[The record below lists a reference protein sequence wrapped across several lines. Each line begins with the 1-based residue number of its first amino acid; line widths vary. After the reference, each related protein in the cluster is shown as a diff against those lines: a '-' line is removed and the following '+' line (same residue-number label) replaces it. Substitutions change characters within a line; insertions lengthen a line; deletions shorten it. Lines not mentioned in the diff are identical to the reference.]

1 MNRKFGNLLKKE
13 LSELITKQAI
23 ISMIFVLVLFVFM
36 GQIMGRSMEKGFDT
50 STLNI
55 CIKDDSDFTKNV
67 INRIKADETTELNI
81 VDIQS
86 DNYYDELERL
96 DLKYVV
102 IIPEG
107 YGDTIVNEKK
117 SGQLIFASKVSL
129 GFSAAMSSIS
139 SSDAVSTIVDNSADE
154 AMESIYGLTAE
165 DVALITSPANT
176 VEFSAANGKSV
187 EISAAAVSSI
197 VMMESM
203 IAPFAIFFLLLLASQ
218 MIMTAISTEKI
229 DKTLETL
236 LSTPVSRMTVL
247 TAKMVAAIISALLN
261 AVFMIVGF
269 GIYMVSIMGGAMSG
283 ATNGSANI
291 SDIAGMTNVP
301 DTGALTDVLS
311 TADAISQLGFSLSGM
326 DILLFGLQ
334 LFLTLAIGL
343 SISLILGAAATDVKS
358 VQTLVM
364 PIMIAVMIPFFV
376 TMFMDFGEMPVA
388 AKVIMFL
395 IPFTHSYIAL
405 TNLLSGDM
413 IMYWGGLAY
422 QIVFFAVC
430 MFLAVRMFTS
440 DKLFTMSF
448 SSENKT
454 NKKLLKK

>member
-1 MNRKFGNLLKKE
+1 MKFGNLLKKE

-23 ISMIFVLVLFVFM
+23 ISMVFVLVLFVFM
-36 GQIMGRSMEKGFDT
+36 GQIMGHSMEEGFDT

-67 INRIKADETTELNI
+67 IDRIKADGTTELNI

-107 YGDTIVNEKK
+107 YGDSIVNEKK

-139 SSDAVSTIVDNSADE
+139 SSDAVSTIVDHSADE

-187 EISAAAVSSI
+187 EVSAAAVSSI

-301 DTGALTDVLS
+301 DAGALTDALS

>member
-1 MNRKFGNLLKKE
+1 MKFGNLLKKE

-23 ISMIFVLVLFVFM
+23 ISMVFVLVLFVFM
-36 GQIMGRSMEKGFDT
+36 GQIMGHSMKEGFDT

-67 INRIKADETTELNI
+67 IDRIKADETTELNT
-81 VDIQS
+81 VDIRS

-117 SGQLIFASKVSL
+117 PGQLIFASKVSL

-139 SSDAVSTIVDNSADE
+139 SSDAVSTIVDHSADE

-165 DVALITSPANT
+165 DVSLITSPANT

-187 EISAAAVSSI
+187 EVSAAAVSSI

-301 DTGALTDVLS
+301 DAGALTDVLS
-311 TADAISQLGFSLSGM
+311 TADAISQLGFSLSGI

-376 TMFMDFGEMPVA
+376 TMFMDFGEMPIA

>member
-1 MNRKFGNLLKKE
+1 MKFGNLLKKE

-23 ISMIFVLVLFVFM
+23 ISMVFVLVLFVFM
-36 GQIMGRSMEKGFDT
+36 GQIMGHSMEEGFDT

-67 INRIKADETTELNI
+67 IDRIKADGTTELNI

-86 DNYYDELERL
+86 DNYYDGLERL

-107 YGDTIVNEKK
+107 YGDSIVNEKK

-139 SSDAVSTIVDNSADE
+139 SSDAVSTIVDCSADE

>member
-1 MNRKFGNLLKKE
+1 
-13 LSELITKQAI
+13 
-23 ISMIFVLVLFVFM
+23 
-36 GQIMGRSMEKGFDT
+36 
-50 STLNI
+50 
-55 CIKDDSDFTKNV
+55 
-67 INRIKADETTELNI
+67 
-81 VDIQS
+81 
-86 DNYYDELERL
+86 
-96 DLKYVV
+96 
-102 IIPEG
+102 
-107 YGDTIVNEKK
+107 
-117 SGQLIFASKVSL
+117 
-129 GFSAAMSSIS
+129 
-139 SSDAVSTIVDNSADE
+139 
-154 AMESIYGLTAE
+154 
-165 DVALITSPANT
+165 
-176 VEFSAANGKSV
+176 
-187 EISAAAVSSI
+187 
-197 VMMESM
+197 
-203 IAPFAIFFLLLLASQ
+203 
-218 MIMTAISTEKI
+218 
-229 DKTLETL
+229 
-236 LSTPVSRMTVL
+236 
-247 TAKMVAAIISALLN
+247 
-261 AVFMIVGF
+261 MIVGF

-283 ATNGSANI
+283 ATNSSANI

-301 DTGALTDVLS
+301 DTGALTEALS

>member
-1 MNRKFGNLLKKE
+1 MKFGNLLKKE

-23 ISMIFVLVLFVFM
+23 ISMVFVLVLFVFM
-36 GQIMGRSMEKGFDT
+36 GQIMGHSMEEGFDT

-67 INRIKADETTELNI
+67 IDRIKADETTELNI

-117 SGQLIFASKVSL
+117 PGQLIFASKVSL

-139 SSDAVSTIVDNSADE
+139 SSDAVSTIVDHSADE

-165 DVALITSPANT
+165 DVALITSPATT

-283 ATNGSANI
+283 ATNGAANI
-291 SDIAGMTNVP
+291 SDLAGMTNVP
-301 DTGALTDVLS
+301 DAGALTDVLS
-311 TADAISQLGFSLSGM
+311 TADAISQLGFSLSGV

-343 SISLILGAAATDVKS
+343 SISLILGATATDVKS

-405 TNLLSGDM
+405 TNLMSGDM

>member
-1 MNRKFGNLLKKE
+1 MKFGNLLKKE
-13 LSELITKQAI
+13 LGELITKQAV
-23 ISMIFVLVLFVFM
+23 ISMVFVLVLFVFM
-36 GQIMGRSMEKGFDT
+36 GQIMGHSMEEGFDT

-67 INRIKADETTELNI
+67 IERIKADKTTELNI

-117 SGQLIFASKVSL
+117 PGQLIFASKVSL

-139 SSDAVSTIVDNSADE
+139 SSDAVSTIVDHSADE

-165 DVALITSPANT
+165 DIALITSPANT

-269 GIYMVSIMGGAMSG
+269 GVYMVSIMGGAMSG
-283 ATNGSANI
+283 ATNGEANI
-291 SDIAGMTNVP
+291 SDLAGMTSVP
-301 DTGALTDVLS
+301 DAGALTDVLS
-311 TADAISQLGFSLSGM
+311 TADAISQLGFSLSGV

-343 SISLILGAAATDVKS
+343 SISLILGATATDVKS

-405 TNLLSGDM
+405 TNLMSGDM

>member
-1 MNRKFGNLLKKE
+1 MKFGNLLKKE
-13 LSELITKQAI
+13 LGELITKQAV
-23 ISMIFVLVLFVFM
+23 ISMVFVLVLFVFM
-36 GQIMGRSMEKGFDT
+36 GQIMGHSMEEGFDT

-67 INRIKADETTELNI
+67 IERIKADKTTELNI

-117 SGQLIFASKVSL
+117 PGQLIFASKVSL

-139 SSDAVSTIVDNSADE
+139 SSDAVSTIVDHSADE

-165 DVALITSPANT
+165 DIALITSPANT

-269 GIYMVSIMGGAMSG
+269 GVYMVSIMGGAMSG
-283 ATNGSANI
+283 ATNGEANI
-291 SDIAGMTNVP
+291 SDLAGMTSVP
-301 DTGALTDVLS
+301 DAGALTDVLS
-311 TADAISQLGFSLSGM
+311 TADAISQLGFSLSGV
-326 DILLFGLQ
+326 DIFLFGLQ

-343 SISLILGAAATDVKS
+343 SISLILGATATDVKS

-405 TNLLSGDM
+405 TNLMSGDM

-454 NKKLLKK
+454 NKKLLRK

>member
-1 MNRKFGNLLKKE
+1 MKFGNLLKKE
-13 LSELITKQAI
+13 LGELITKQAV
-23 ISMIFVLVLFVFM
+23 ISMVFVLVLFVFM
-36 GQIMGRSMEKGFDT
+36 GQIMGHSMEEGFDT

-55 CIKDDSDFTKNV
+55 CIRDDSDFTKNV
-67 INRIKADETTELNI
+67 IERIKTGAATELNI

-96 DLKYVV
+96 GLKYVV

-117 SGQLIFASKVSL
+117 PGQLIFASKVSL

-139 SSDAVSTIVDNSADE
+139 SSDAVSTIIDHSADE

-165 DVALITSPANT
+165 DVELLTSPANT

-301 DTGALTDVLS
+301 DTGALTEALS
-311 TADAISQLGFSLSGM
+311 TADAISQLGFSLSGA

-343 SISLILGAAATDVKS
+343 SISLILGATATDVKS

-405 TNLLSGDM
+405 TNLMSGDM

-448 SSENKT
+448 STENKT

>member
-1 MNRKFGNLLKKE
+1 MKFGNLLKKE

-36 GQIMGRSMEKGFDT
+36 GQIMGHSMEEGLDT

-67 INRIKADETTELNI
+67 IERIKADETTELNI

-117 SGQLIFASKVSL
+117 PGQIIFASKVSL

-176 VEFSAANGKSV
+176 IEFSAANGRSV
-187 EISAAAVSSI
+187 EVSAAAVSSI

-269 GIYMVSIMGGAMSG
+269 GIYMVSLMGGAMSG

-301 DTGALTDVLS
+301 DAGALTDALS

>member
-1 MNRKFGNLLKKE
+1 MKFGNLLKKE

-23 ISMIFVLVLFVFM
+23 ISMVFVLVLFVFM
-36 GQIMGRSMEKGFDT
+36 GQIMGHSMEEGLDT

-67 INRIKADETTELNI
+67 IDRIKADETTELNI

-96 DLKYVV
+96 DLKYIV

-117 SGQLIFASKVSL
+117 PGQLVFASKVSL

-187 EISAAAVSSI
+187 EVSAAAVSSI

-291 SDIAGMTNVP
+291 SDLAGMTNVP
-301 DTGALTDVLS
+301 DTGALNEVLS
-311 TADAISQLGFSLSGM
+311 TADAISQLGFSLSGV

>member
-1 MNRKFGNLLKKE
+1 MKFGNLLKKE
-13 LSELITKQAI
+13 LGELITKQAV
-23 ISMIFVLVLFVFM
+23 ISMVFVLVLFVFM
-36 GQIMGRSMEKGFDT
+36 GQIMGRSMKEGFDT

-67 INRIKADETTELNI
+67 IDRIKADETTELNI
-81 VDIQS
+81 VDIRS

-117 SGQLIFASKVSL
+117 PGQLIFASKVSL

-139 SSDAVSTIVDNSADE
+139 SSDAVSTIVDHSADE

-165 DVALITSPANT
+165 DVSLITSPANT

-187 EISAAAVSSI
+187 EVSAAAVSSI

-269 GIYMVSIMGGAMSG
+269 GIYMVSIMGSAING

-301 DTGALTDVLS
+301 DTGALTEALS

>member
-1 MNRKFGNLLKKE
+1 MKFGNLLKKE

-23 ISMIFVLVLFVFM
+23 ISMVFVLVLFVFM
-36 GQIMGRSMEKGFDT
+36 GQIMGHSMEEGFDT

-67 INRIKADETTELNI
+67 IDRIKADETTELNI

-117 SGQLIFASKVSL
+117 PGQLVFASKVSL

-154 AMESIYGLTAE
+154 AMESIYSLTAE

-269 GIYMVSIMGGAMSG
+269 GIYMVSIMGSAISG

>member
-1 MNRKFGNLLKKE
+1 MKFGNLLKKE
-13 LSELITKQAI
+13 LGELITKQAV
-23 ISMIFVLVLFVFM
+23 ISMVFVLVLFVFM
-36 GQIMGRSMEKGFDT
+36 GQIMGHSMEEGFDT

-55 CIKDDSDFTKNV
+55 CIRDDSDFTKNV
-67 INRIKADETTELNI
+67 IERIKTDAATELNI

-107 YGDTIVNEKK
+107 YGDTIVDEKK
-117 SGQLIFASKVSL
+117 PGQLIFASKVSL

-139 SSDAVSTIVDNSADE
+139 SSDAVSTIIDHSADE

-165 DVALITSPANT
+165 DVELLTSPANT

-261 AVFMIVGF
+261 AVFMIIGF

-283 ATNGSANI
+283 AAAGSEVINMP
-291 SDIAGMTNVP
+291 DAG
-301 DTGALTDVLS
+301 AFTDVLS
-311 TADAISQLGFSLSGM
+311 TADAISQLGFSLSGA
-326 DILLFGLQ
+326 DILFFGLQ

-343 SISLILGAAATDVKS
+343 SISLILGATATDVKS

-405 TNLLSGDM
+405 TNLMSGDM

-448 SSENKT
+448 STENKT

>member
-1 MNRKFGNLLKKE
+1 MKFGNLLKKE
-13 LSELITKQAI
+13 LGELITKQAV
-23 ISMIFVLVLFVFM
+23 ISMVFVLVLFVFM
-36 GQIMGRSMEKGFDT
+36 GQIMGHSMEEGFDT

-55 CIKDDSDFTKNV
+55 CIRDDSDFTKNV
-67 INRIKADETTELNI
+67 IERIKTDAATELNI

-107 YGDTIVNEKK
+107 YGDTIVDEKK
-117 SGQLIFASKVSL
+117 PGQLIFASKVSL

-139 SSDAVSTIVDNSADE
+139 SSDAVSTIIDHSADE

-165 DVALITSPANT
+165 DVELLTSPANT

-261 AVFMIVGF
+261 AVFMIIGF

-283 ATNGSANI
+283 AAAGSEVINMP
-291 SDIAGMTNVP
+291 DAG
-301 DTGALTDVLS
+301 AFTDVLS
-311 TADAISQLGFSLSGM
+311 TADAISQLGFSLSGA

-343 SISLILGAAATDVKS
+343 SISLILGATATDVKS

-405 TNLLSGDM
+405 TNLMSGDM

-448 SSENKT
+448 STENKT

>member
-1 MNRKFGNLLKKE
+1 MKFGNLLKKE

-23 ISMIFVLVLFVFM
+23 VSMIFVLVLFVFM
-36 GQIMGRSMEKGFDT
+36 GQIMGHSMEEGLDT

-55 CIKDDSDFTKNV
+55 CIKDDSAFTQNV
-67 INRIKADETTELNI
+67 IDRIKADDTTELNI

-102 IIPEG
+102 IIPED
-107 YGDTIVNEKK
+107 YGDSIVNEKE

-139 SSDAVSTIVDNSADE
+139 SSDAVSTIIDHSADE
-154 AMESIYGLTAE
+154 AMESIYGLTEE
-165 DVALITSPANT
+165 DIALITSPANT

-301 DTGALTDVLS
+301 DAGALTDALS

-343 SISLILGAAATDVKS
+343 SISLILGATATDVKS

>member
-1 MNRKFGNLLKKE
+1 MKFGNLLKKE
-13 LSELITKQAI
+13 LGELITKQAV
-23 ISMIFVLVLFVFM
+23 ISMVFVLVLFVFM
-36 GQIMGRSMEKGFDT
+36 GQIMGHSMEEGFDT

-107 YGDTIVNEKK
+107 YGDTIINEKK
-117 SGQLIFASKVSL
+117 PGQLVFASKVSL

-165 DVALITSPANT
+165 DVALITSPANM

-187 EISAAAVSSI
+187 EVSAAAVSSI

-301 DTGALTDVLS
+301 DTGALTEALS

>member
-1 MNRKFGNLLKKE
+1 MKFGNLLKKE
-13 LSELITKQAI
+13 LSELITKQAV
-23 ISMIFVLVLFVFM
+23 ISMVFVLVLFVFM
-36 GQIMGRSMEKGFDT
+36 GQIMGHSMKEGFDT

-67 INRIKADETTELNI
+67 IDRIKADETTELNI
-81 VDIQS
+81 VDIRS

-107 YGDTIVNEKK
+107 YGNTIVNEKK
-117 SGQLIFASKVSL
+117 PGQLIFASKVSL

-139 SSDAVSTIVDNSADE
+139 SSDAVSTIVDHSADE

-165 DVALITSPANT
+165 DVSLITSPANT

-187 EISAAAVSSI
+187 EVSAAAVSSI

-261 AVFMIVGF
+261 AVFMIIGF

-291 SDIAGMTNVP
+291 SDIAGMTNAP
-301 DTGALTDVLS
+301 DTGALTEVLS

>member
-1 MNRKFGNLLKKE
+1 MKFGNLLKKE

-36 GQIMGRSMEKGFDT
+36 GQIMGHSMEEGFDT

-67 INRIKADETTELNI
+67 IDRIKADETTELNI

-107 YGDTIVNEKK
+107 YGDSIVNEKK

>member
-1 MNRKFGNLLKKE
+1 MKFGNLLKKE

-23 ISMIFVLVLFVFM
+23 ISMVFVLVLFVFM
-36 GQIMGRSMEKGFDT
+36 GQIMGHSMEEGLDT

-55 CIKDDSDFTKNV
+55 CIKDDSAFTQNV
-67 INRIKADETTELNI
+67 IDRIKADETTELNI

-117 SGQLIFASKVSL
+117 PGQLVFASKVSL

-187 EISAAAVSSI
+187 EVSAAAVSSI

-291 SDIAGMTNVP
+291 SDLAGMTNVP
-301 DTGALTDVLS
+301 DTGALNEVLS
-311 TADAISQLGFSLSGM
+311 TADAISQLGFSLSGV

>member
-1 MNRKFGNLLKKE
+1 MKFGNLLKKE

-23 ISMIFVLVLFVFM
+23 ISMVFVLILFVFM
-36 GQIMGRSMEKGFDT
+36 GQVMGRSMEEGFDT
-50 STLNI
+50 STINL
-55 CIKDDSDFTKNV
+55 CIQDDSDFTKNV
-67 INRIKADETTELNI
+67 VERVKESKTTTFNVVEL
-81 VDIQS
+81 QS
-86 DNYYDELERL
+86 DNYYEELERL

-117 SGQLIFASKVSL
+117 PGKLVFASKVSL
-129 GFSAAMSSIS
+129 GFSANMSTLS
-139 SSDAVSTIVDNSADE
+139 SSDAIAAIEEKTADE
-154 AMESIYGLTAE
+154 AMESIYGFSDEEIEL
-165 DVALITSPANT
+165 LKSPSNL
-176 VEFSAANGKSV
+176 VEFSTSNGKNV
-187 EISAAAVSSI
+187 EISSSAIASI

-203 IAPFAIFFLLLLASQ
+203 IAPFAVFFLLLLASQ

-247 TAKMVAAIISALLN
+247 SAKMVAAIISALLN
-261 AVFMIVGF
+261 ALFMIVGF
-269 GIYMVSIMGGAMSG
+269 GIYMFSLMGGAMSSAMG
-283 ATNGSANI
+283 SVAEEVADVSGIATDA
-291 SDIAGMTNVP
+291 V
-301 DTGALTDVLS
+301 S
-311 TADAISQLGFSLSGM
+311 TAQALSELGLTLGAG
-326 DILLFGLQ
+326 DIILFGLQ

-343 SISLILGAAATDVKS
+343 AISLILGAMATDVKS

-376 TMFMDFGEMPVA
+376 TMFMDFGSMPVA

-395 IPFTHSYIAL
+395 IPFTHSYITL
-405 TNLLSGDM
+405 TNLISGDM

-448 SSENKT
+448 SPENKT
-454 NKKLLKK
+454 SKGFMKK

>member
-1 MNRKFGNLLKKE
+1 MKFGNLLKKE
-13 LSELITKQAI
+13 LGELITKQAV
-23 ISMIFVLVLFVFM
+23 ISMVFVLVLFVFM
-36 GQIMGRSMEKGFDT
+36 GQIMGHSMEEGFDT

-55 CIKDDSDFTKNV
+55 CIRDDSDFTKNV
-67 INRIKADETTELNI
+67 IERIKTDAATELNI

-117 SGQLIFASKVSL
+117 PGQLIFASKVSL

-139 SSDAVSTIVDNSADE
+139 SSDAVSTIIDHSADE
-154 AMESIYGLTAE
+154 AMESIYDLTAE
-165 DVALITSPANT
+165 DVELLTSPANT

-261 AVFMIVGF
+261 AVFMIIGF

-283 ATNGSANI
+283 AAAGSEVINMP
-291 SDIAGMTNVP
+291 DAG
-301 DTGALTDVLS
+301 AFTDVLS
-311 TADAISQLGFSLSGM
+311 TADAISQLGFSLSGA

-343 SISLILGAAATDVKS
+343 SISLILGATATDVKS

-405 TNLLSGDM
+405 TNLMSGDM

-448 SSENKT
+448 STENKT

>member
-1 MNRKFGNLLKKE
+1 MKFGNLLKKE

-36 GQIMGRSMEKGFDT
+36 GQIMGHSMEEGFDT

-55 CIKDDSDFTKNV
+55 CIKDDSAFTQNV
-67 INRIKADETTELNI
+67 IDRIKADETTELNI

-117 SGQLIFASKVSL
+117 PGQLIFASKVSL

-139 SSDAVSTIVDNSADE
+139 SSDAVSTIVDCSADE

-301 DTGALTDVLS
+301 DAGALTDVLS

>member
-1 MNRKFGNLLKKE
+1 MKFGNLLKKE

-23 ISMIFVLVLFVFM
+23 ISMVFVLVLFVFM
-36 GQIMGRSMEKGFDT
+36 GQIMGHSMEEGFDT

-67 INRIKADETTELNI
+67 IDRIKADETTELNI

-117 SGQLIFASKVSL
+117 PGQLIFASKVSL

-139 SSDAVSTIVDNSADE
+139 SSDAVSTIVDCSADE

-197 VMMESM
+197 VMIESM

-291 SDIAGMTNVP
+291 SDLAGMTNVP
-301 DTGALTDVLS
+301 DTGALTDVIS

-376 TMFMDFGEMPVA
+376 TMFMDFGAMPVA

>member
-1 MNRKFGNLLKKE
+1 MKFGNLLKKE

-36 GQIMGRSMEKGFDT
+36 GQIMGHSMEEGLDT

-67 INRIKADETTELNI
+67 IERIKADETTELNI

-117 SGQLIFASKVSL
+117 PGQIIFASKVSL

-176 VEFSAANGKSV
+176 IEFSAANGRSV
-187 EISAAAVSSI
+187 EVSAAAVSSI

-283 ATNGSANI
+283 ATNGAANI

-301 DTGALTDVLS
+301 DAGALTDVLS

>member
-1 MNRKFGNLLKKE
+1 MKFGNLLKKE

-36 GQIMGRSMEKGFDT
+36 GQIMGHSMEEGFDT

-117 SGQLIFASKVSL
+117 PGQLIFASKVSL

-187 EISAAAVSSI
+187 EVSAAAVSSI

-301 DTGALTDVLS
+301 DAGALTDVLS
-311 TADAISQLGFSLSGM
+311 TADAISQLGFSLSGV

-376 TMFMDFGEMPVA
+376 TMFMDFGAMPTA

>member
-1 MNRKFGNLLKKE
+1 MKFGNLLKKE
-13 LSELITKQAI
+13 LSELITKQAV

-36 GQIMGRSMEKGFDT
+36 GQIMGHSMEEGFDT

-55 CIKDDSDFTKNV
+55 CIKDDSDFTKKV
-67 INRIKADETTELNI
+67 IERIKAEETTELNI

-107 YGDTIVNEKK
+107 YGDTIINEKK
-117 SGQLIFASKVSL
+117 PGQLVFASKVSL

-301 DTGALTDVLS
+301 DAGALTDVLS

>member
-1 MNRKFGNLLKKE
+1 MKFGNLLKKE
-13 LSELITKQAI
+13 LSELITKQAV
-23 ISMIFVLVLFVFM
+23 ISMVFVLVLFVFM
-36 GQIMGRSMEKGFDT
+36 GQIMGHSMEEGLDT

-67 INRIKADETTELNI
+67 IDRIKADETTELNI

-96 DLKYVV
+96 DLKYIV

-117 SGQLIFASKVSL
+117 PGQLVFASKVSL

-187 EISAAAVSSI
+187 EVSAAAVSSI

-291 SDIAGMTNVP
+291 SDLAGMTNVP
-301 DTGALTDVLS
+301 DTGALNEVLS
-311 TADAISQLGFSLSGM
+311 TADAISQLGFSLSGV

>member
-1 MNRKFGNLLKKE
+1 MKFGNLLKKE

-23 ISMIFVLVLFVFM
+23 ISMVFVLVLFVFM
-36 GQIMGRSMEKGFDT
+36 GQIMGHSMEEGFDT

-55 CIKDDSDFTKNV
+55 CIKDDSAFTQNV
-67 INRIKADETTELNI
+67 IDRIKADETTELNI

-107 YGDTIVNEKK
+107 YGDTIVKEKK
-117 SGQLIFASKVSL
+117 QGQLIFASKVSL

-139 SSDAVSTIVDNSADE
+139 SSDAVSTIVDHSADE

-187 EISAAAVSSI
+187 EVSAAAVSSI

-301 DTGALTDVLS
+301 DAGALTDVLS

-343 SISLILGAAATDVKS
+343 SISLILGATATDVKS

>member
-1 MNRKFGNLLKKE
+1 MKFGNLLKKE

-23 ISMIFVLVLFVFM
+23 ISMVFVLVLFVFM
-36 GQIMGRSMEKGFDT
+36 GQIMGHSMEEGLDT

-55 CIKDDSDFTKNV
+55 CIKDDSAFTKNV
-67 INRIKADETTELNI
+67 IDRIKADETTELNI

-107 YGDTIVNEKK
+107 YGDSIVNEKK

-139 SSDAVSTIVDNSADE
+139 SSDAVSTIIDHSADE
-154 AMESIYGLTAE
+154 AMESIYGLTEE
-165 DVALITSPANT
+165 DIALITSPANT

-301 DTGALTDVLS
+301 DAGALTDALS

-343 SISLILGAAATDVKS
+343 SISLILGATATDVKS

-376 TMFMDFGEMPVA
+376 TMFMDFGAMPTA

>member
-1 MNRKFGNLLKKE
+1 MKFGNLLKKE
-13 LSELITKQAI
+13 LGELITKQAV
-23 ISMIFVLVLFVFM
+23 ISMVFVLVLFVFM
-36 GQIMGRSMEKGFDT
+36 GQIMGHSMEEGFDT

-55 CIKDDSDFTKNV
+55 CIRDDSDFTKNV
-67 INRIKADETTELNI
+67 IERIKTDAATELNI

-96 DLKYVV
+96 GLKYVV

-117 SGQLIFASKVSL
+117 PGQLIFASKVSL
-129 GFSAAMSSIS
+129 GFSATMSSIS
-139 SSDAVSTIVDNSADE
+139 SSDAVSTIIDHSADE

-165 DVALITSPANT
+165 DVELLTSPANT

-261 AVFMIVGF
+261 AVFMIIGF

-283 ATNGSANI
+283 AAAGSEVINMP
-291 SDIAGMTNVP
+291 DAG
-301 DTGALTDVLS
+301 AFTDVLS
-311 TADAISQLGFSLSGM
+311 TADAISQLGFSLSGA

-343 SISLILGAAATDVKS
+343 SISLILGATATDVKS

-405 TNLLSGDM
+405 TNLVSGDM

-448 SSENKT
+448 STENKT

>member
-1 MNRKFGNLLKKE
+1 MKFGNLLKKE
-13 LSELITKQAI
+13 LGELITKQAV
-23 ISMIFVLVLFVFM
+23 ISMVFVLVLFVFM
-36 GQIMGRSMEKGFDT
+36 GQIMGHSMEEGFDT

-55 CIKDDSDFTKNV
+55 CIRDDSDFTKNV
-67 INRIKADETTELNI
+67 IERIKTDAATELNI

-107 YGDTIVNEKK
+107 YGDTIVDEKK
-117 SGQLIFASKVSL
+117 PGQLIFASKVSL

-139 SSDAVSTIVDNSADE
+139 SSDAVSTIIDHSADE

-165 DVALITSPANT
+165 DVELLTFPANT

-261 AVFMIVGF
+261 AVFMIIGF

-283 ATNGSANI
+283 AAAGSEVINMP
-291 SDIAGMTNVP
+291 DAG
-301 DTGALTDVLS
+301 AFTDVLS
-311 TADAISQLGFSLSGM
+311 TADAISQLGFSLSGA

-343 SISLILGAAATDVKS
+343 SISLILGATATDVKS

-405 TNLLSGDM
+405 TNLMSGDM

-448 SSENKT
+448 STENKT

>member
-1 MNRKFGNLLKKE
+1 MRFGNLLKKE
-13 LSELITKQAI
+13 LGELITKQAV

-36 GQIMGRSMEKGFDT
+36 GQIMGRSMEKGLDT

-67 INRIKADETTELNI
+67 IDRIKADETTELNM
-81 VDIQS
+81 VDIRS

-102 IIPEG
+102 IIPED

-117 SGQLIFASKVSL
+117 PGQIIFASKVSL

-139 SSDAVSTIVDNSADE
+139 SSDAVSTIVDCSADE

-301 DTGALTDVLS
+301 DTGALTDVIS

>member
-1 MNRKFGNLLKKE
+1 MKFGNLLKKE
-13 LSELITKQAI
+13 LGELITKQAI
-23 ISMIFVLVLFVFM
+23 ISMVFVLVLFVFM
-36 GQIMGRSMEKGFDT
+36 GQIMGHSMEEGFDT

-67 INRIKADETTELNI
+67 IERIKADKTTELNI

-117 SGQLIFASKVSL
+117 PGQLIFASKVSL

-139 SSDAVSTIVDNSADE
+139 SSDAVSTIVDHSADE
-154 AMESIYGLTAE
+154 AMESIYGLTSE

-283 ATNGSANI
+283 ATNGAANI
-291 SDIAGMTNVP
+291 SDLAGMTNVP
-301 DTGALTDVLS
+301 DAGALTDVLS
-311 TADAISQLGFSLSGM
+311 TADAISQLGFSLSGA

-343 SISLILGAAATDVKS
+343 SISLILGATATDVKS

-376 TMFMDFGEMPVA
+376 TMFMDFGTMPTA

-405 TNLLSGDM
+405 TNLMSGDM